1 MIKITG
7 LEKRYGKT
15 KALQDISLELIDG
28 SIYSIMGPNGSG
40 KTTLLKSILGLVLAD
55 KGIIEVN
62 GINTRTSH
70 NYRHHIGYMPQTASF
85 PQNLQVREVIEIIKK
100 IRATNRTLDLE
111 LYERFNIPNFEN
123 KKINSLS
130 QGTLQRLSGALTF
143 LFDTDI
149 IILDEPTAGLDP
161 YSAEF
166 MKQKIKT
173 ELAKGKLIIFTTHIL
188 NEVQELADSLV
199 FLYEGKVKYFGTVPK
214 TSNNGAFK
222 EMVYSLFQNN
232 E

>member
-1 MIKITG
+1 MIKIAG
-7 LEKRYGKT
+7 LEKQYGKT
-15 KALQDISLELIDG
+15 KALENVTLELVNG
-28 SIYSIMGPNGSG
+28 SIAIMGPNGSG
-40 KTTLLKSILGLVLAD
+40 KTTLLKSILGLVLPD

-62 GINTRTSH
+62 GINIRTSH
-70 NYRHHIGYMPQTASF
+70 NYRHNIGYMPQIASF

-100 IRATNRTLDLE
+100 IRASNKPLDLE
-111 LYERFNIPNFEN
+111 LYERFNVQNFES
-123 KKINSLS
+123 KKIGSLS
-130 QGTLQRLSGALTF
+130 QGTLQRLSGAIAF
-143 LFDTDI
+143 LFDTNI

-173 ELAKGKLIIFTTHIL
+173 ETSRGKLIIFTTHIL
-188 NEVQELADSLV
+188 NEVEELADNLA

-214 TSNNGAFK
+214 ASDNGTFK
-222 EMVYSLFQNN
+222 EMIYSFFQNN